1 MSHIPAVLSVLLVF
15 TILCNFA
22 NAYSE
27 TLTVQAGSSAA
38 RSVTLSTGDKISGR
52 IVVAFKS
59 IKVSITDPDGRVVL
73 IYNVT
78 DPVDFQ
84 FTGEKA
90 GTYDFHFENSFSE
103 TIFVTLNYN
112 VQRYIFGFPQEY
124 IILFVIVGLA
134 LVAIIIFV
142 AMSPKP

>member
-1 MSHIPAVLSVLLVF
+1 MNRIPAVLSVLLMF
-15 TILCNFA
+15 AILCNFA

-27 TLTVQAGSSAA
+27 TITVQAGSSVA
-38 RSVTLSTGDKISGR
+38 RSVTLSAGDKISGR

-59 IKVSITDPDGRVVL
+59 IKVSITDPEDKVIL
-73 IYNVT
+73 IYNIT

-84 FTGEKA
+84 FTGEKT

-134 LVAIIIFV
+134 LVAVIIFV
-142 AMSPKP
+142 AMSPKQ